1 MKPKVVFTFV
11 EAGMGHIMPATG
23 LADAFESKYGDK
35 CEVVRLKIFSQSPHE
50 CVQKYGQSLA
60 DDVKKLGSSDIYAW
74 GEWFFSELIGS
85 KNTLKFL
92 DNLYKD
98 ARELILDGL
107 EELNPDLIF
116 STYYSPSHFA
126 IQAREQGR
134 IDSIIGSYSPDPE
147 IYAAWDRRGDFFI
160 TNNERA
166 YRQAID
172 KGCERV
178 YQIPFIYRKEIEEAS
193 SISKEDMRDRLGLP
207 RDKFTVLLSDGAY
220 GQKNLVRFTKALLDS
235 ELPISIVSICGKNQQ
250 AYEELKS
257 LKPKSEDTYFLPLGF
272 ATNMLEYLRSADMFA
287 GKGGSNAINEAFY
300 FGLPVVVSAFANML
314 EKQTATYFLIE
325 RGLGK
330 IIKNPNKFVAFVRH
344 LLDNPSEVDSYR
356 EKLVSHHDS
365 TGASQGADII
375 YQMLKEKYPN
385 L

>member
-23 LADAFESKYGDK
+23 LADAFEHKYGDK

-50 CVQKYGQSLA
+50 CVQKYGQALA
-60 DDVKKLGSSDIYAW
+60 DDVKRLGSSDIYAW
-74 GEWFFSELIGS
+74 GEWFFSELMGS
-85 KNTLKFL
+85 QNTLKFL

-98 ARELILDGL
+98 ARRLILDGL

-166 YRQAID
+166 YHQAID
-172 KGCERV
+172 KGCKRV

-193 SISKEDMRDRLGLP
+193 QVSKEDMRDRLGLP

-220 GQKNLVRFTKALLDS
+220 GQKNLVRFTQALLDS
-235 ELPISIVSICGKNQQ
+235 GLPISIVSICGKNQQ
-250 AYEELKS
+250 AYDLLKT

-272 ATNMLEYLRSADMFA
+272 TTNMLEYLRSADMFA

-314 EKQTATYFLIE
+314 EKQTATYFLVE

-330 IIKNPNKFVAFVRH
+330 IIKNPAKFVNFVRY
-344 LLDNPSEVDSYR
+344 LLDNPSEVDKYR
-356 EKLVSHHDS
+356 DKLVSHHDS
-365 TGASQGADII
+365 TGASQGADLI